1 MSRVDD
7 ELLKV
12 SALCAHTPS
21 QQHEALLRQLVAHW
35 TRQLNLHAK
44 GKATHFTP
52 LEIDEIISFLE
63 TLILESRH
71 DRPNP

>member
-21 QQHEALLRQLVAHW
+21 QQHPALLRQLLAHW

-52 LEIDEIISFLE
+52 VEIDEILQFIEQRLA
-63 TLILESRH
+63 ESH
-71 DRPNP
+71 NV